1 MHNYRVETQHPW
13 PDSSFA
19 GGVALVITN
28 LILILPVVHLAWRLR
43 FDYAAALL
51 TTMVASILYHSCRAG
66 FFCEYRFR
74 DHQITDHI
82 FVYVTLIY
90 VASRLAV
97 RRSFFP
103 RNIRLQYPELLLTAR
118 VAFFFIILL
127 PTVMANMFNPE
138 SIYPGLFG
146 FGIPVVVILLGACV
160 SGERLFY
167 SNFYGLVGT
176 VLFLLS
182 VGFYAF
188 APHSWY
194 QWSHSVW
201 HLFSM
206 LAVYFIIFAA
216 DPPIRLL
223 PGAQEVRIVPP

>member
-1 MHNYRVETQHPW
+1 MPHYRVETQHPW
-13 PDSSFA
+13 PDSSFV
-19 GGVALVITN
+19 GGLALVLTN
-28 LILILPVVHLAWRLR
+28 LILVFPVVHLAWLLR

-51 TTMVASILYHSCRAG
+51 TTMLASIAYHGCRAG

-82 FVYVTLIY
+82 FVFLTLIY

-103 RNIRLQYPELLLTAR
+103 RNVRLEYPEILLTAR
-118 VAFFFIILL
+118 VAFFFAIVL
-127 PTVMANMFNPE
+127 PTVMANMYNPE
-138 SIYPGLFG
+138 SPLAALFG
-146 FGIPVVVILLGACV
+146 FGVPIAVVILGACV

-167 SNFYGLVGT
+167 DVKFGLIGSG
-176 VLFLLS
+176 LFLVS
-182 VGFYAF
+182 VAFYAC

-194 QWSHSVW
+194 QWSHSIW
-201 HLFSM
+201 HLLSM
-206 LAVYFIIFAA
+206 LSVYFIIFAA

-223 PGAQEVRIVPP
+223 PGAQEAHIKPP